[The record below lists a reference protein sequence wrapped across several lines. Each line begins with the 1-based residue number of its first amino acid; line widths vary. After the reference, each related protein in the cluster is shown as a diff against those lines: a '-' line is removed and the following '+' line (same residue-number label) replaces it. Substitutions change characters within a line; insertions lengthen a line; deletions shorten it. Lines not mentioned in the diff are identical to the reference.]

1 MVEISQLIS
10 DLHLLKQSD
19 IKGFLEA
26 ILVECPSD
34 VVWEDVTGGGLY
46 LCENVLDLLS
56 IPTTTRK
63 PVTVESTIFDVCEKL
78 EGGKHYA
85 VALMNSDAGG
95 DYYFIP
101 ATLFESIPTLV
112 ESYEISKA

>member
-1 MVEISQLIS
+1 MIEISQLIS

-19 IKGFLEA
+19 IKGFLGT
-26 ILVECPSD
+26 ILAECPSD
-34 VVWEDVTGGGLY
+34 GVWEDVTGGGLY
-46 LCENVLDLLS
+46 LCENVSDLFC

-63 PVTVESTIFDVCEKL
+63 PVTVYSTIFDVCEKL
-78 EGGKHYA
+78 EGGEHYA

-95 DYYFIP
+95 DCYFIP

-112 ESYEISKA
+112 DSYEISQA

>member
-1 MVEISQLIS
+1 MIEISQLIS

-46 LCENVLDLLS
+46 LCESVSDLLC

-63 PVTVESTIFDVCEKL
+63 PVTVYSTIFDVCEKL

-85 VALMNSDAGG
+85 VALMTSDAGG
-95 DYYFIP
+95 DCYFIP

-112 ESYEISKA
+112 ESYEISQA

>member
-26 ILVECPSD
+26 LPLECSLD